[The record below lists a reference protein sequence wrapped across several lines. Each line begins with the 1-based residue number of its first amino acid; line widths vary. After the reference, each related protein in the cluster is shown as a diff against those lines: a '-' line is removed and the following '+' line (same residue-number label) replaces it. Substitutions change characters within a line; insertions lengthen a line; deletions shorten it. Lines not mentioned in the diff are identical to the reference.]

1 MIPNHI
7 LIFLFGHYQTGVV
20 GGAARGA
27 AGGAVKGAI
36 GEYNIYLLLLISD
49 VSSDL
54 SLTFP
59 FQHDTTTS
67 FITQ

>member
-36 GEYNIYLLLLISD
+36 GEYRYNELDLICD
-49 VSSDL
+49 E
-54 SLTFP
+54 F
-59 FQHDTTTS
+59 H
-67 FITQ
+67 